1 MIINKSGYHLFDNR
15 FNKWHPQGISFG
27 FAQDKFTPVVP
38 HAMRDFRV
46 LSASVR
52 WTKKLFKAS
61 SQRQG
66 GRVSGVHPAVQDRS
80 KISWV

>member
-1 MIINKSGYHLFDNR
+1 MT
-15 FNKWHPQGISFG
+15 
-27 FAQDKFTPVVP
+27 A
-38 HAMRDFRV
+38 HAMAGDEDKSLEAGMNGRV

-52 WTKKLFKAS
+52 WAKKVFKAS
-61 SQRQG
+61 RLRQG

>member
-1 MIINKSGYHLFDNR
+1 MSDNGRKSTVLVVDDTPENIDLVDGILNRDYKING
-15 FNKWHPQGISFG
+15 
-27 FAQDKFTPVVP
+27 
-38 HAMRDFRV
+38 V
-46 LSASVR
+46 LSASVC
-52 WTKKLFKAS
+52 WAKKLFKAS